1 MSYRQG
7 NARELQFVKE
17 LLTERWD
24 AIVDFMVYTTE
35 EFRERVHLLL
45 ESTKQYLFL
54 SSARVFAASKDPL
67 TESSARLKDV
77 IADEEYLLSDE
88 YALSKARQ
96 EDLLKSS
103 GCNWTIIRP
112 YITYDENRLQLGV
125 MEKEGW
131 LYRAMKGRSIVVS
144 KELLSHFTTLTYGG
158 DVADSIVSLIGN
170 PAAQTESYNITCA
183 VNVQW
188 TDVLDNY
195 VKTLSAILHRPVKVV
210 VTQDEMYIK
219 YGAKYQVLYDRFYDR
234 VFDNSKLLQ
243 SIPQKQFTGWR
254 SGLSS
259 CIRTFVEKPN
269 FGFINWAME
278 ARKDRVAGEFTSLS
292 EIPGVKN
299 KIKYLI
305 CRFTNR

>member
-1 MSYRQG
+1 MRVLVLGGTGAIGSHIVHELANGGCEVVVTSRTHRESRASVSYRQG

-131 LYRAMKGRSIVVS
+131 LYRAMKGP
-144 KELLSHFTTLTYGG
+144 KF
-158 DVADSIVSLIGN
+158 
-170 PAAQTESYNITCA
+170 
-183 VNVQW
+183 
-188 TDVLDNY
+188 
-195 VKTLSAILHRPVKVV
+195 
-210 VTQDEMYIK
+210 
-219 YGAKYQVLYDRFYDR
+219 
-234 VFDNSKLLQ
+234 
-243 SIPQKQFTGWR
+243 
-254 SGLSS
+254 
-259 CIRTFVEKPN
+259 
-269 FGFINWAME
+269 
-278 ARKDRVAGEFTSLS
+278 
-292 EIPGVKN
+292 
-299 KIKYLI
+299 
-305 CRFTNR
+305 